1 MSGFDVVAVLRA
13 LRGFTLLESTTGR
26 VHFIARPSTLTDVVT
41 EGVEQF
47 SWADRALCG
56 ITPRPGWVSI
66 THLGDKNQS
75 CRSCLARWHRL
86 LWLFDRLHPSKQ
98 PPTTWTVR
106 PPTPKKET

>member
-1 MSGFDVVAVLRA
+1 MSGFDAHAVLRS
-13 LRGFTLLESTTGR
+13 LRRFDLVESSTGR
-26 VHFIARPSTLTDVVT
+26 VHYLATPDVVT
-41 EGVEQF
+41 AVVVEGVDQF
-47 SWADRALCG
+47 IWTPRALCG
-56 ITPRPGWVSI
+56 ITPRRGWVSI

-86 LWLFDRLHPSKQ
+86 LSLFDRLDPSKQ